1 MSIAKLKHFTGSCD
15 EIMRII
21 NDAATYNILTLLCYH
36 LESVIQ
42 QVHIHQFIHFEKAT
56 AESTTI

>member
-1 MSIAKLKHFTGSCD
+1 
-15 EIMRII
+15 MRII

-42 QVHIHQFIHFEKAT
+42 QVHIHQFIHFEKTT